1 MTSTVI
7 GKLDYDDDI
16 ARIEGDSVPTRKMI
30 AKVAAFLKARPM
42 KGKNVVAQIIE
53 EGDKAGWIEHIEELP
68 LDEKMKKAGFGQPT
82 PGPEAGV
89 SAQDVSE
96 NMKTAG
102 AAFKDAAPERAPA
115 QIPQNT
121 GLKTVEGQ
129 ITFIDLAAHKITVK
143 DRAGTSHTMVWSPA
157 LHDKMSQQKQWWFVK
172 ITGEHQEDV
181 DIWKLVSVEFFKRPD
196 DWPASQ
202 HGGGGWKGQ
211 PRNERLIAFL
221 ALHRDAVSL
230 FQSTTTPDTLDY
242 EQAEDVV
249 YERAKR
255 TLEQAMK
262 DFGSA

>member
-1 MTSTVI
+1 MTATVI
-7 GKLDYDDDI
+7 GKFDYEGDE
-16 ARIEGDSVPTRKMI
+16 ARIEGDSISSRKMI
-30 AKVAAFLKARPM
+30 SKVAAFLKARPL

-53 EGDKAGWIEHIEELP
+53 EGDKSGWIEHVQELP

-82 PGPEAGV
+82 PGPAPIE
-89 SAQDVSE
+89 QKEREIE
-96 NMKTAG
+96 NPPT
-102 AAFKDAAPERAPA
+102 
-115 QIPQNT
+115 NT

-129 ITFIDLAAHKITVK
+129 ITFIDPAAHKITVK
-143 DRAGTSHTMVWSPA
+143 DRAGINHTMIWPPA
-157 LHDKMSQQKQWWFVK
+157 LHEKMSQLKQWWFVK
-172 ITGEHQEDV
+172 VTGELAQEGF
-181 DIWKLVSVEFFKRPD
+181 DIWKLISSDFFKRPD

-249 YERAKR
+249 YERAKK
-255 TLEQAMK
+255 TLERAMK
-262 DFGSA
+262 DCGGQ

>member
-1 MTSTVI
+1 MTLTVI
-7 GKLDYDDDI
+7 GKLDYDGDT

-30 AKVAAFLKARPM
+30 SKVAAFLKARPL

-53 EGDKAGWIEHIEELP
+53 EGDKAGWIEHVQELP
-68 LDEKMKKAGFGQPT
+68 LDEKLKKAGFGQPT
-82 PGPEAGV
+82 PGP
-89 SAQDVSE
+89 
-96 NMKTAG
+96 
-102 AAFKDAAPERAPA
+102 APA
-115 QIPQNT
+115 EQKEEEPANPPSNT

-129 ITFIDLAAHKITVK
+129 ITFIDPAAHKITVK
-143 DRAGTSHTMVWSPA
+143 DRAGTSHTMVWPPA

-181 DIWKLVSVEFFKRPD
+181 DIWKLISVEFFKRPD

-221 ALHRDAVSL
+221 ALHRDAVQL

-249 YERAKR
+249 YERAKK
-255 TLEQAMK
+255 TLERAMK
-262 DFGSA
+262 DFGGA